1 MEPWKRGNKTKQ
13 RYGRYSNVE
22 EDRYHV
28 PDNHEEEFLVHIH
41 PARSHESD
49 RDYADRDISRS
60 SYAQSIS
67 STSSGSPIIPPRNPR
82 RGLPCTPPGNT
93 GPAVNRQLKPGKSR
107 RTQLDDRTQ
116 VMESTEQNMLLPPRS
131 TPSLPKNL
139 IIKLAGLD
147 LQRPCRREQRGQ
159 QHVECNTPSKGHCS
173 GRERT
178 IQSQRYSLDLEFQ
191 LNTDI
196 RLQQRH
202 NTPEESSVKRQ
213 QHHEWPQT
221 KDDVEQHDFV
231 PKERP
236 CQTYN
241 EQDWYIGACDRAE
254 AEHALHLVNKD
265 GAFLVRNCS
274 RNTDSEP
281 FVLAVFH
288 DKRVFNVKIRFIDS
302 TSKYALGTGQS
313 ANDVSRQMFDTV
325 ADIVKFHTIFP
336 VVLINGRNQSAS
348 KYHGNCVLTY
358 PITKEVVNQLLE

>member
-1 MEPWKRGNKTKQ
+1 MTKQ
-13 RYGRYSNVE
+13 RYGRYSNME
-22 EDRYHV
+22 EDKYHV

-41 PARSHESD
+41 PARAHESD

-67 STSSGSPIIPPRNPR
+67 STSSGSPIIPPRHPR
-82 RGLPCTPPGNT
+82 RAPPCTSPGNT
-93 GPAVNRQLKPGKSR
+93 GPAVNRQLKPRKPR
-107 RTQLDDRTQ
+107 RTQLDERTR
-116 VMESTEQNMLLPPRS
+116 VMEPAQQNMLLPPRS
-131 TPSLPKNL
+131 PPSLPKDLMN
-139 IIKLAGLD
+139 KLSGLD
-147 LQRPCRREQRGQ
+147 LQRPCRREQRRQ
-159 QHVECNTPSKGHCS
+159 QNVECNTPSNSNC
-173 GRERT
+173 
-178 IQSQRYSLDLEFQ
+178 QRYSLDLESQ

-196 RLQQRH
+196 RLRQRH

-274 RNTDSEP
+274 RNTKSEP

-288 DKRVFNVKIRFIDS
+288 DKRVFNVKIRFINS
-302 TSKYALGTGQS
+302 TSKYALGTGES
-313 ANDVSRQMFDTV
+313 ANDMFDSV
-325 ADIVKFHTIFP
+325 ADIVKFHSIFP
-336 VVLINGRNQSAS
+336 VVLIDGRNQLANR
-348 KYHGNCVLTY
+348 YQGNCVLTY

>member
-1 MEPWKRGNKTKQ
+1 MLLREA
-13 RYGRYSNVE
+13 Y
-22 EDRYHV
+22 
-28 PDNHEEEFLVHIH
+28 
-41 PARSHESD
+41 
-49 RDYADRDISRS
+49 RDISRS

-93 GPAVNRQLKPGKSR
+93 RPAVNRQLKPGKSR

-147 LQRPCRREQRGQ
+147 LQRPCRRDRQRGQ

-236 CQTYN
+236 CQ
-241 EQDWYIGACDRAE
+241 
-254 AEHALHLVNKD
+254 D

-313 ANDVSRQMFDTV
+313 ANDMFDTV

>member
-1 MEPWKRGNKTKQ
+1 MTKQ
-13 RYGRYSNVE
+13 RYGRYSNME
-22 EDRYHV
+22 KDEYHV
-28 PDNHEEEFLVHIH
+28 PDNHEEEFLVHIL
-41 PARSHESD
+41 PARAPESD

-67 STSSGSPIIPPRNPR
+67 STSSSSPIIPPRHPI

-93 GPAVNRQLKPGKSR
+93 RPSVNRQLKPRKPR
-107 RTQLDDRTQ
+107 RTQLDERAQ
-116 VMESTEQNMLLPPRS
+116 VMETTEQNMLLPPRS
-131 TPSLPKNL
+131 PPSLPKDLMN
-139 IIKLAGLD
+139 KLSGLD
-147 LQRPCRREQRGQ
+147 LQRPCRREQRRQ
-159 QHVECNTPSKGHCS
+159 QNVECNTPSNSNCL
-173 GRERT
+173 GREQT
-178 IQSQRYSLDLEFQ
+178 IQSQRYSLDLESQ

-274 RNTDSEP
+274 RNTKSEP

-302 TSKYALGTGQS
+302 TSKYVLGTGQS
-313 ANDVSRQMFDTV
+313 ANDVSRQMFDSV
-325 ADIVKFHTIFP
+325 ADIVRFHSIFP
-336 VVLINGRNQSAS
+336 VVMINGRNQLANR
-348 KYHGNCVLTY
+348 YQGNCVLTY

>member
-1 MEPWKRGNKTKQ
+1 MTKQ
-13 RYGRYSNVE
+13 KYGRYSNME
-22 EDRYHV
+22 EDEYHV
-28 PDNHEEEFLVHIH
+28 PDNHEEEFLVHIL
-41 PARSHESD
+41 PARAPGSD

-67 STSSGSPIIPPRNPR
+67 STSSGSPIIPPRHPI
-82 RGLPCTPPGNT
+82 RGLPCTSPGNT
-93 GPAVNRQLKPGKSR
+93 GPSVNRQLKPGKPR
-107 RTQLDDRTQ
+107 RNQLDERAQVVEPTQ
-116 VMESTEQNMLLPPRS
+116 QNMLLPPRS
-131 TPSLPKNL
+131 PPSLPKDLMN
-139 IIKLAGLD
+139 KLSGLD
-147 LQRPCRREQRGQ
+147 LQRPCRRDRQRRQ
-159 QHVECNTPSKGHCS
+159 QNVECNTPSISNCLR
-173 GRERT
+173 REQT
-178 IQSQRYSLDLEFQ
+178 IQRYSLDLESH
-191 LNTDI
+191 LNTDT
-196 RLQQRH
+196 RFQQRH

-274 RNTDSEP
+274 RNTKSEP

-302 TSKYALGTGQS
+302 TSKYVLGTGQS
-313 ANDVSRQMFDTV
+313 ANDVSRQMFDSV
-325 ADIVKFHTIFP
+325 ADIVRFHSIFP
-336 VVLINGRNQSAS
+336 VVLINGRNQLANR
-348 KYHGNCVLTY
+348 YQGNCVLTY
-358 PITKEVVNQLLE
+358 PITKEVVKQLLE